1 MAMLDAASTPVKL
14 ELGTFGA
21 LEKYKKAQYSANSS
35 FASAD
40 FAKIREHIMPDF
52 AKSGNIKF
60 NTGARTQA
68 DYPNSTKE
76 FTVDGTK
83 DLA

>member
-1 MAMLDAASTPVKL
+1 MLEAATTPVKL

-21 LEKYKKAQYSANSS
+21 LEKYKKAQYRNNSS
-35 FASAD
+35 VASTDIGAIRQFFPTFAT
-40 FAKIREHIMPDF
+40 
-52 AKSGNIKF
+52 SGSIEF
-60 NTGARTQA
+60 NNEARTQA